1 MPNNIDRNYEKIKE
15 SEEKY
20 KLILDNAND
29 LITII
34 DEKFVHEYINE
45 KAYFDLLGYAKEDI
59 IGNTPLIPLHPD
71 DQKIAIKTLRN
82 GFKYGEARNE
92 MRVRHKDGH
101 YLWLENK
108 GRTFIDVDGKKKAI
122 IISRDITERKEAELK
137 LTESE
142 DKFRNLITHLTDIIL
157 EVDLKGIV
165 TYVSPQ
171 CFDIMGYHPDE
182 LIGKNALKFIH
193 KEDVLIIAE
202 AMKNALKTKKLMKV
216 FIYRLLHKKGNEIYA
231 SARGKY
237 VKLNGTE
244 SFIVA
249 IRDITTQKRIED
261 NLRLAEEKS
270 RLISENATD
279 IISIINKD
287 FELEYINEN
296 PLYKLGGYTVD
307 ELINTKG
314 LELIHPDDHKKVTKM
329 FFQAIKTGG
338 GSVEARIKHKL
349 GHYFITETNGKLFTD
364 RDGEEKLLVF
374 SRDITERKNVE
385 RLIIAENKEL
395 LELSQIKSE
404 LITKASHEF
413 KTPLSSIYGASQI
426 LLRDFKDQLG
436 ENALGFVKMIHR
448 GSQKLKQLIENLLD
462 LPKVESGKLTLIRS
476 KENLSELIKE
486 CISDLDYLAYERKI
500 NISYTLPKE
509 LNLEID
515 GIKFQQ
521 VVNNLLTNAIKN
533 TPPEGKIIINSKV
546 TDKWVEI
553 SFKDTGIGL
562 TKKEKEL
569 LFQKY
574 GKINRDMKNL
584 NIDVDGSGLG
594 LFISKEIVELHN
606 GNILVKSMGRNK
618 GSIFT
623 IRLPNS
629 I

>member
-1 MPNNIDRNYEKIKE
+1 MP
-15 SEEKY
+15 
-20 KLILDNAND
+20 
-29 LITII
+29 
-34 DEKFVHEYINE
+34 EYINE
-45 KAYFDLLGYAKEDI
+45 KAYFDLLGYTKDDI
-59 IGNTPLIPLHPD
+59 IRKSPLIPIHPD
-71 DQKIAIKTLRN
+71 DLKEAINALKH
-82 GFKYGEARNE
+82 GFKTGEGRIE
-92 MRVRHKDGH
+92 TRVRHRDGH

-108 GRTFIDVDGKKKAI
+108 GRVFIDVDGIKKAI

-137 LTESE
+137 LRESE
-142 DKFRNLITHLTDIIL
+142 DKYRNLITHLTDIIL

-216 FIYRLLHKKGNEIYA
+216 FIYRLLHKKGREIYA

-237 VKLNGTE
+237 VKLNGKE
-244 SFIVA
+244 SFIGA

-261 NLRLAEEKS
+261 NLRLAEVKS

-314 LELIHPDDHKKVTKM
+314 LELIHPDDRKKVTKM
-329 FFQAIKTGG
+329 FLQTFKTGES
-338 GSVEARIKHKL
+338 SVETRIKHKL
-349 GHYFITETNGKLFTD
+349 GHYFDTETNGKLFID
-364 RDGEEKLLVF
+364 SDGEEKLLVF
-374 SRDITERKNVE
+374 SRDITERKNAE
-385 RLIIAENKEL
+385 KLIKAENKEL

-426 LLRDFKDQLG
+426 LLSDFKDQLG
-436 ENALGFVKMIHR
+436 ENALVFVKMIHR
-448 GSQKLKQLIENLLD
+448 GGQKLKQLIENLLD
-462 LPKVESGKLTLIRS
+462 LPKVESGKLTLIRN
-476 KENLSELIKE
+476 KENLCELIKE

-500 NISYTLPKE
+500 DISYTLPKE

-515 GIKFQQ
+515 GIKFEQ

-533 TPPEGKIIINSKV
+533 TPPEGKIIINSKI

-574 GKINRDMKNL
+574 GKINRDIKNL
-584 NIDVDGSGLG
+584 NIDVTGSGLG
-594 LFISKEIVELHN
+594 LYISKEIVELHK
-606 GNILVKSMGRNK
+606 GSILVKSMGRNK
-618 GSIFT
+618 GSTFT
-623 IRLPNS
+623 IRLPNLS
-629 I
+629 